1 MVRVFHKHGLDTDLL
16 EILPERF
23 QSHFKAVQIEQRQI
37 HNLASV
43 TTTNELDAKSFS
55 ELPIADDLEV
65 AVHAA

>member
-1 MVRVFHKHGLDTDLL
+1 MVRVFHKHGMDAHLLDT
-16 EILPERF
+16 LPERF
-23 QSHFKAVQIEQRQI
+23 ESRFKAVQSEQRQI

-65 AVHAA
+65 TDHAA

>member
-55 ELPIADDLEV
+55 QDSNANDLLV
-65 AVHAA
+65 IDHAA